1 MMGWNLRLLKPKFP
15 VGLYH
20 YVDQFKLLKQC
31 TLCLLTSLDNVTYIE
46 NTEND
51 VNTL

>member
-15 VGLYH
+15 VCLYH
-20 YVDQFKLLKQC
+20 YVEQSKLLKQH
-31 TLCLLTSLDNVTYIE
+31 TFCLLTSHDVKYIE